1 MKRSSSCEG
10 DRQCWRRALVLA
22 ASLPRAVGARRKA
35 SCLTRV
41 CSTQHRWPA
50 LGRGAAPSPVAVTGK
65 TCLGALAVDSLRAD
79 HADTETV
86 VASATPSQLRCL
98 CHCSVRGLP
107 ALLCPLAE
115 EGAGDTDRDDAR
127 TGCRPPYRAGV
138 FSTAGKLA
146 LVFCCPL
153 SPIHADVTHKC
164 ASGAQES
171 PQQAVHHP
179 TMRWHLPDF
188 PTIFS
193 NSHGCF
199 HALLQP
205 TPLPRPHAPLAG
217 ASSALLL
224 FPAWHL
230 ILYISTYFYHKTF

>member
-1 MKRSSSCEG
+1 MLM
-10 DRQCWRRALVLA
+10 RREWWLLPHHHSFA
-22 ASLPRAVGARRKA
+22 ACVTAAFGG
-35 SCLTRV
+35 CLH
-41 CSTQHRWPA
+41 CC
-50 LGRGAAPSPVAVTGK
+50 APSLRKGQVT
-65 TCLGALAVDSLRAD
+65 LI
-79 HADTETV
+79 EMI
-86 VASATPSQLRCL
+86 
-98 CHCSVRGLP
+98 
-107 ALLCPLAE
+107 
-115 EGAGDTDRDDAR
+115 AR
-127 TGCRPPYRAGV
+127 TGCRPPYRAGF

-146 LVFCCPL
+146 LVFCCPS

-164 ASGAQES
+164 ASGARQS

-193 NSHGCF
+193 NSHGSF
-199 HALLQP
+199 HAPLQP

-230 ILYISTYFYHKTF
+230 TLYISTCFYHKTF